1 MWQIKQSVSC
11 TAYGSS
17 LNVQFCERSKKKF
30 VKQTIMWG
38 RTRVRDKERAR
49 ESKSVHARL
58 PLGMS
63 EKLWAVCQW
72 IRKAH
77 ANTHTHTLPTEPEPL
92 PETGLWVYWGDWEG
106 AVPFCRANE
115 AWIPKH
121 KGMERVSIA
130 LLHPFTH
137 FLPLHISWWG
147 NAVSLKGIP

>member
-1 MWQIKQSVSC
+1 MKMWQIKQSVSC

-17 LNVQFCERSKKKF
+17 LNVQFCERSKKKI

-63 EKLWAVCQW
+63 EKLWVVCQW

-77 ANTHTHTLPTEPEPL
+77 ANTHTHTPHWARASARDRSIEG
-92 PETGLWVYWGDWEG
+92 TGRELSLSVELMKPGSPNIKEWREL
-106 AVPFCRANE
+106 
-115 AWIPKH
+115 
-121 KGMERVSIA
+121 A
-130 LLHPFTH
+130 LRSYTH
-137 FLPLHISWWG
+137 SLTSFLYTSPDEVMLSL
-147 NAVSLKGIP
+147 LKGYHK